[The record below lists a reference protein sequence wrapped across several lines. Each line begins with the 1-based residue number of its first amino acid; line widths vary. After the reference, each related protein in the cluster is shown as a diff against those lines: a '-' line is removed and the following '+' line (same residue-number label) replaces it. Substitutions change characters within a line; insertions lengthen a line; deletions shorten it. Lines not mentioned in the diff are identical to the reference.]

1 MVLTI
6 DEAFLPATLTAPPMT
21 DEQFAEFCAEHP
33 DLWFEMTA
41 EGELIVMPPT
51 FTKTGF
57 RNRAIIVQL
66 DRWAEQDER
75 GMVGGASEGFVLPN
89 GARRSPD
96 ASWTPRSVIPE
107 LSLESLEGYWH
118 VCPAFVVELRSR
130 SDRFRTLRAKMREY
144 IENGA
149 QLGWLIDPETKTVE
163 VYRPGREPE
172 LLSGLESLAG
182 EGPVN
187 GFVLDLRKVWDPLRR
202 S

>member
-1 MVLTI
+1 MVLTL

-33 DLWFEMTA
+33 DLWFETTA
-41 EGELIVMPPT
+41 EGELIVMPANFP
-51 FTKTGF
+51 FTGSQNQEIA
-57 RNRAIIVQL
+57 RQLGNWARL
-66 DRWAEQDER
+66 DRR
-75 GMVGGASEGFVLPN
+75 GAVVDSSGGFVLPN

-96 ASWTPRSVIPE
+96 ASWTPKSQLPKLPRATRQ
-107 LSLESLEGYWH
+107 GYWH
-118 VCPAFVVELRSR
+118 LCPAFVIELRSH
-130 SDRFRTLRAKMREY
+130 SDRLRTLRAKMQEY

-149 QLGWLIDPETKTVE
+149 QLGWMIDPETQTVE

-182 EGPVN
+182 EGPVD
-187 GFVLDLRKVWDPLRR
+187 GFVLDLRTVWDPL

>member
-1 MVLTI
+1 
-6 DEAFLPATLTAPPMT
+6 MT
-21 DEQFAEFCAEHP
+21 DAEFAEFCAEHP
-33 DLWFEMTA
+33 DLWFEVTA
-41 EGELIVMPPT
+41 EGELLVAPPA
-51 FTKTGF
+51 FTLTGI
-57 RNRAIIVQL
+57 RNADITSQL
-66 DRWAEQDER
+66 GNWADRDRLGLVCGPCA
-75 GMVGGASEGFVLPN
+75 GFVLPN

-96 ASWTPRSVIPE
+96 ASWTPTSVIPE

-118 VCPAFVVELRSR
+118 VCPAFVIELRSN
-130 SDRFRTLRAKMREY
+130 SDRLRTLRAKMREY

-149 QLGWLIDPETKTVE
+149 QLGWMIDPETKTVE

>member
-1 MVLTI
+1 MVLAL

-21 DEQFAEFCAEHP
+21 DSEFAEFCSEHP

-41 EGELIVMPPT
+41 EGELIVMPPA

-57 RNRAIIVQL
+57 RNRAIIVQR

-75 GMVGGASEGFVLPN
+75 GIVGGASEGFVLPN
-89 GARRSPD
+89 GGRRSPD

-107 LSLESLEGYWH
+107 LSPESLEGYWH
-118 VCPAFVVELRSR
+118 VCPAFVIELRSH
-130 SDRFRTLRAKMREY
+130 SDRLRTLRAKMREY

-149 QLGWLIDPETKTVE
+149 QLGWMIDPETKTVE
-163 VYRPGREPE
+163 VYRTGLEPE

-187 GFVLDLRKVWDPLRR
+187 GFVLDLRKIWDPLWRA
-202 S
+202 